1 MSRQQTSQATDAF
14 KQGKGFSQD
23 ASSLYGTSAGNSQG
37 LYGQL
42 QPAFTAEATNPQGFA
57 PKDLA
62 AMNTASQQSI
72 GGSTAGAVGEGDL
85 TAARTRNAG
94 GFQAANS
101 EAVRSG
107 QRQLSENALGVQG
120 ENAKLKES
128 QRQAGLSGLSDLYS
142 GNQSQALGALHAG
155 TGAVNAET
163 GAVDAGTTAGK
174 SGWFQNMLGLINA
187 LKPTAGGGQSPGI
200 GH

>member
-23 ASSLYGTSAGNSQG
+23 ASSLYGTSSGNASG
-37 LYGQL
+37 LYSQL

-62 AMNTASQQSI
+62 AMNTASQQSL

-85 TAARTRNAG
+85 TASRTRNAG
-94 GFQAANS
+94 GYGAANA

-107 QRQLSENALGVQG
+107 ERQLSENALGVQG
-120 ENAKLKES
+120 EDAKLKELH
-128 QRQAGLSGLSDLYS
+128 QQAGLSGLSDLYS
-142 GNQSQALGALHAG
+142 GNQSEALGALHAG
-155 TGAVNAET
+155 TGAVNSET
-163 GAVDAGTTAGK
+163 GAVDAGTNAGK
-174 SGWFQNMLGLINA
+174 SGWYQNFLNGLGA
-187 LKPTAGGGQSPGI
+187 VSGI
-200 GH
+200 RKAFRPNG